1 MQKIKKWKTQTKIYF
16 IIVGIVVLLNVI
28 AWSSEPFCDWY
39 IRYVFPIWVNT
50 YGRLT
55 GLFPF
60 SVGEW
65 LIVAGV
71 FLVIAAVILMIAS
84 AFRWIVRRCRVP
96 HVDKQDECSGA
107 PYVGKQDEYSRAP
120 HVTRPS
126 TTRGRGRFEK
136 LCYGFFA
143 FFTWVLLAVL
153 VLMTLNC
160 TILYHATPFSEK
172 YFAAVKSTDDG
183 NENTDTGNTA
193 EKGTYTLQ
201 DLTALRN
208 MLVEKCNE
216 LSAKMPRT
224 EDGEIIYEGN
234 MRKKAISDMQAL
246 GETYDA
252 LQGFYPMP
260 KPLYFSDFVS
270 QQYMLG
276 YYFPFSME
284 ANYNKVAYVTN
295 LPATMCH
302 ELAHLKGYIQEDEAN
317 FIGFLACVSSDDL
330 LFQYSGYLSVLNY
343 VNNDFYEAI
352 GEDYE
357 RYMAEVRIA
366 PQVYEDA
373 VFVRQEDWDRIEKE
387 ALVDTE
393 VVDAM
398 STGFVETSLKLN
410 GVDDGMVAYSRVV
423 GLLLQWYYQQ

>member
-1 MQKIKKWKTQTKIYF
+1 MQKIKNWKTQTKIYF
-16 IIVGIVVLLNVI
+16 IIVGMVVLLNII
-28 AWSSEPFCDWY
+28 AWSSEAFCDWY
-39 IRYVFPIWVNT
+39 IRYVFPVWVNT

-84 AFRWIVRRCRVP
+84 AFRWIIRRCRAR
-96 HVDKQDECSGA
+96 HVDKQDKS
-107 PYVGKQDEYSRAP
+107 SRAP

-126 TTRGRGRFEK
+126 VTRGRGHFDK
-136 LCYGFFA
+136 LCCGFYTFFA
-143 FFTWVLLAVL
+143 WVLLAVL

-172 YFAAVKSTDDG
+172 YFAMEKATDDV

-193 EKGTYTLQ
+193 ETKKGTYTLQ

-216 LSAKMPRT
+216 LSGQMQRT
-224 EDGEIIYEGN
+224 EEGEIIYEGN
-234 MRKKAISDMQAL
+234 MRKKAILDMQAL

-295 LPATMCH
+295 LPVTMCH

-317 FIGFLACVSSDDL
+317 FIGFLACISSDDL
-330 LFQYSGYLSVLNY
+330 LLQYSGYLSVLNY
-343 VNNDFYEAI
+343 VNNDFYEAV

-357 RYMAEVRIA
+357 RYMAEVQIDR
-366 PQVYEDA
+366 QVYEDA
-373 VFVRQEDWDRIEKE
+373 VFV
-387 ALVDTE
+387 
-393 VVDAM
+393 
-398 STGFVETSLKLN
+398 ETFLKLN
-410 GVDDGMVAYSRVV
+410 GVDDGMVAYCRVV
-423 GLLLQWYYQQ
+423 GLLLQWYCQ

>member
-1 MQKIKKWKTQTKIYF
+1 MQKIRNWKTRTKTYF
-16 IIVGIVVLLNVI
+16 IIAGMVVLLNII
-28 AWSSEPFCDWY
+28 AWSSEAFCDWY
-39 IRYVFPIWVNT
+39 IRYVFPVWVNT

-55 GLFPF
+55 GLFLF

-84 AFRWIVRRCRVP
+84 AFRWIIRRCRAR
-96 HVDKQDECSGA
+96 HVDKQDECSSA
-107 PYVGKQDEYSRAP
+107 S

-126 TTRGRGRFEK
+126 VTRGRGRFDK
-136 LCYGFFA
+136 FCCGFYTFFA
-143 FFTWVLLAVL
+143 WVLLAIL

-172 YFAAVKSTDDG
+172 YFATEKATDDV
-183 NENTDTGNTA
+183 NENTDTGNIA
-193 EKGTYTLQ
+193 ETEKSTYTLR

-216 LSAKMPRT
+216 LSGQMQRT
-224 EDGEIIYEGN
+224 ENGEIIYEGN

-260 KPLYFSDFVS
+260 KPLFFSDFVS

-284 ANYNKVAYVTN
+284 ANYNPVAYVTN
-295 LPATMCH
+295 LPVTMCH

-317 FIGFLACVSSDDL
+317 FIGFLACISSDDL

-343 VNNDFYEAI
+343 VNNDFYEAV

-357 RYMAEVRIA
+357 RYMAEVQIDR
-366 PQVYEDA
+366 QVYEDA
-373 VFVRQEDWDRIEKE
+373 VFVRKEDWDRIEKE
-387 ALVDTE
+387 AVVDTE
-393 VVDAM
+393 VVDAV

-423 GLLLQWYYQQ
+423 GLLLQWYCQ

>member
-1 MQKIKKWKTQTKIYF
+1 MQKIKNWKTQTKIYF
-16 IIVGIVVLLNVI
+16 IIIGIVVLLNVI
-28 AWSSEPFCDWY
+28 AWSSETFCDWY
-39 IRYVFPIWVNT
+39 IHYVFPVWVNT

-84 AFRWIVRRCRVP
+84 ALRWIIRRCRAR
-96 HVDKQDECSGA
+96 HVDKQDKS
-107 PYVGKQDEYSRAP
+107 SRAF
-120 HVTRPS
+120 HVARLS
-126 TTRGRGRFEK
+126 GTRGRGRFDK
-136 LCYGFFA
+136 FCCGFYTFFA
-143 FFTWVLLAVL
+143 WVLLAVL

-172 YFAAVKSTDDG
+172 YFATEKATDDV

-193 EKGTYTLQ
+193 ETEKSTYTLQ

-216 LSAKMPRT
+216 LSGQMQRT
-224 EDGEIIYEGN
+224 EEGEIIYEGN
-234 MRKKAISDMQAL
+234 MRKKAISHMQVL

-295 LPATMCH
+295 LPVTMCH

-317 FIGFLACVSSDDL
+317 FIGFLACISSDDL

-343 VNNDFYEAI
+343 VNNDFYEAV

-357 RYMAEVRIA
+357 RYMAEVQIDR
-366 PQVYEDA
+366 QVYEDA
-373 VFVRQEDWDRIEKE
+373 VFVRKEDWDRIEKE
-387 ALVDTE
+387 AVVDTE
-393 VVDAM
+393 VVDAV

-423 GLLLQWYYQQ
+423 GLLLQWYCQ

>member
-1 MQKIKKWKTQTKIYF
+1 MQKIRNWKTQTKIYF
-16 IIVGIVVLLNVI
+16 IIIGIVVLLNVI
-28 AWSSEPFCDWY
+28 AWSSEAFCDWY
-39 IRYVFPIWVNT
+39 IRYVFPVWVNT

-84 AFRWIVRRCRVP
+84 AFRWIIRRCRAC
-96 HVDKQDECSGA
+96 HVDKQDECSSA
-107 PYVGKQDEYSRAP
+107 S

-126 TTRGRGRFEK
+126 VTRGRGRFDK
-136 LCYGFFA
+136 FCCGFYTFFA
-143 FFTWVLLAVL
+143 WVLLAVF

-172 YFAAVKSTDDG
+172 YFATEKATDDV

-193 EKGTYTLQ
+193 ETEKSTYTLR

-216 LSAKMPRT
+216 LSGQMQRT
-224 EDGEIIYEGN
+224 EEGEIIYEGN
-234 MRKKAISDMQAL
+234 MGKKAISDMQAL
-246 GETYDA
+246 GENYDA

-295 LPATMCH
+295 LPVTMCH

-317 FIGFLACVSSDDL
+317 FIGFLACISSDDL

-343 VNNDFYEAI
+343 VNNDFYEAV

-357 RYMAEVRIA
+357 RYMAEVQIDR
-366 PQVYEDA
+366 QVYEDA
-373 VFVRQEDWDRIEKE
+373 VFVRKEDWDRIEKE
-387 ALVDTE
+387 AVVDTE
-393 VVDAM
+393 VVDAV

-423 GLLLQWYYQQ
+423 GLLLQWYCQ

>member
-1 MQKIKKWKTQTKIYF
+1 MQKIKNWKTQTKIYF
-16 IIVGIVVLLNVI
+16 IIVGMVVLLNII
-28 AWSSEPFCDWY
+28 AWSSEAFCDWY
-39 IRYVFPIWVNT
+39 IRYVFPVWVNT

-84 AFRWIVRRCRVP
+84 AFRWIIRRCRAR
-96 HVDKQDECSGA
+96 HVDKQDKS
-107 PYVGKQDEYSRAP
+107 SRAP

-126 TTRGRGRFEK
+126 VTRGRGRFDK
-136 LCYGFFA
+136 LCCGFYTFFA
-143 FFTWVLLAVL
+143 WVLLAVL

-172 YFAAVKSTDDG
+172 YFAIEKATDDV

-193 EKGTYTLQ
+193 ETKKGTYTLQ

-216 LSAKMPRT
+216 LSGQMQRT
-224 EDGEIIYEGN
+224 EEGEIIYEGN

-295 LPATMCH
+295 LPVTMCH
-302 ELAHLKGYIQEDEAN
+302 ELVHLKGYIQEDEAN
-317 FIGFLACVSSDDL
+317 FIGFLACISSDDL

-343 VNNDFYEAI
+343 VNNDFYEAV

-357 RYMAEVRIA
+357 RYMAEVQIDR
-366 PQVYEDA
+366 QVYEDA
-373 VFVRQEDWDRIEKE
+373 V
-387 ALVDTE
+387 
-393 VVDAM
+393 
-398 STGFVETSLKLN
+398 FVETSLKLN

-423 GLLLQWYYQQ
+423 DLLLQWYCQ

>member
-1 MQKIKKWKTQTKIYF
+1 MQKIKNWKTQTKIYF
-16 IIVGIVVLLNVI
+16 IIIGIVVLLNII
-28 AWSSEPFCDWY
+28 AWSSEAFCDWY
-39 IRYVFPIWVNT
+39 IRYVFPVWVNT

-55 GLFPF
+55 GLFLF

-84 AFRWIVRRCRVP
+84 AFRWIIRRCRAR
-96 HVDKQDECSGA
+96 HVDKQDECSSA
-107 PYVGKQDEYSRAP
+107 S

-126 TTRGRGRFEK
+126 VTRGRGRFDK
-136 LCYGFFA
+136 FCCGFYTFFA
-143 FFTWVLLAVL
+143 WVLLAVF

-172 YFAAVKSTDDG
+172 YFATEKATDDV
-183 NENTDTGNTA
+183 NENTDTGNIA
-193 EKGTYTLQ
+193 ETKKSTYTLQ

-216 LSAKMPRT
+216 LSGQMQRT
-224 EDGEIIYEGN
+224 EEGEIIYEGN

-295 LPATMCH
+295 LPVTMCH

-317 FIGFLACVSSDDL
+317 FIGFLACISSDDL

-343 VNNDFYEAI
+343 VNNDFYEAV

-357 RYMAEVRIA
+357 RYMAEVQIER
-366 PQVYEDA
+366 QVYEDA
-373 VFVRQEDWDRIEKE
+373 VFVCQEDWDRIEKE
-387 ALVDTE
+387 AVVDTE
-393 VVDAM
+393 VVDAV

-423 GLLLQWYYQQ
+423 GLLLQWYCQ

>member
-1 MQKIKKWKTQTKIYF
+1 MQKIRNWKTRTKTYF
-16 IIVGIVVLLNVI
+16 IIAGMVVLLNII
-28 AWSSEPFCDWY
+28 AWSSEAFCDWY
-39 IRYVFPIWVNT
+39 IRYVFPVWVNT

-84 AFRWIVRRCRVP
+84 VFRWIIRQCRVH
-96 HVDKQDECSGA
+96 HVDKQDECSSA
-107 PYVGKQDEYSRAP
+107 S

-126 TTRGRGRFEK
+126 GTRGRGHFEK
-136 LCYGFFA
+136 LCCGFYTFFA
-143 FFTWVLLAVL
+143 WVLLAVF

-172 YFAAVKSTDDG
+172 YFAT
-183 NENTDTGNTA
+183 

-216 LSAKMPRT
+216 LSGQMQRT
-224 EDGEIIYEGN
+224 EEGEIIYEGN

-252 LQGFYPMP
+252 LQGLYPMP

-295 LPATMCH
+295 LPVTMCH

-317 FIGFLACVSSDDL
+317 FIGFLACISSDDL

-343 VNNDFYEAI
+343 VNNDFYEAV

-357 RYMAEVRIA
+357 RYMAEVQIDR
-366 PQVYEDA
+366 QVYEDA
-373 VFVRQEDWDRIEKE
+373 V
-387 ALVDTE
+387 
-393 VVDAM
+393 
-398 STGFVETSLKLN
+398 FVETSLKLN

-423 GLLLQWYYQQ
+423 GLLLQWYCQ

>member
-1 MQKIKKWKTQTKIYF
+1 MQKIKNWKTQTKIYF
-16 IIVGIVVLLNVI
+16 IIVGMVVLLNII
-28 AWSSEPFCDWY
+28 AWSSEAFCDWY
-39 IRYVFPIWVNT
+39 IRYVFPVWVNT

-84 AFRWIVRRCRVP
+84 AFRWIIRRCRAR
-96 HVDKQDECSGA
+96 HVDKQDKS
-107 PYVGKQDEYSRAP
+107 SRAP

-126 TTRGRGRFEK
+126 VTRGRGRFDK
-136 LCYGFFA
+136 LCCGFYTFFA
-143 FFTWVLLAVL
+143 WVLLAVL
-153 VLMTLNC
+153 VLMILNC

-172 YFAAVKSTDDG
+172 YFAIEKATDDV

-193 EKGTYTLQ
+193 ETKKGTYTLQ

-216 LSAKMPRT
+216 LSGQMQRT
-224 EDGEIIYEGN
+224 EEGEIIYEGN

-295 LPATMCH
+295 LPVTMCH

-317 FIGFLACVSSDDL
+317 FIGFLACISSDDL

-343 VNNDFYEAI
+343 VNNDFYEAV

-357 RYMAEVRIA
+357 RYMAEVQIDR
-366 PQVYEDA
+366 QVYEDA
-373 VFVRQEDWDRIEKE
+373 V
-387 ALVDTE
+387 
-393 VVDAM
+393 
-398 STGFVETSLKLN
+398 FVETSLKLN

-423 GLLLQWYYQQ
+423 GLLLQWYCQ

>member
-1 MQKIKKWKTQTKIYF
+1 MQKIKNWKTQTKIYF
-16 IIVGIVVLLNVI
+16 IIVGIVVLLNII
-28 AWSSEPFCDWY
+28 AWSSETFCDWY
-39 IRYVFPIWVNT
+39 IRYVFPVWVNT

-71 FLVIAAVILMIAS
+71 LLVIAAVILMIAS
-84 AFRWIVRRCRVP
+84 AFRWIIRRCRAR
-96 HVDKQDECSGA
+96 HVDKQDECSRA
-107 PYVGKQDEYSRAP
+107 LYVDKQDEYSRVP

-126 TTRGRGRFEK
+126 VTRGRGRFDK
-136 LCYGFFA
+136 FCCGFYTFFA
-143 FFTWVLLAVL
+143 WVLLAVL

-172 YFAAVKSTDDG
+172 YFAA
-183 NENTDTGNTA
+183 

-216 LSAKMPRT
+216 LSGQMQRT
-224 EDGEIIYEGN
+224 DDGEIIYEGN
-234 MRKKAISDMQAL
+234 MGKKAISDMQAL
-246 GETYDA
+246 GETYDV

-284 ANYNKVAYVTN
+284 ANYNNVAYVTN

-317 FIGFLACVSSDDL
+317 FIGFLACISSDDL

-357 RYMAEVRIA
+357 RYMAEVQINR
-366 PQVYEDA
+366 QVYEDA
-373 VFVRQEDWDRIEKE
+373 VFVRKEDWDRIEKE
-387 ALVDTE
+387 AVVDTE
-393 VVDAM
+393 VVDAV

-423 GLLLQWYYQQ
+423 GLLLQWYCQ

>member
-1 MQKIKKWKTQTKIYF
+1 MQKIKNWKTRTKTYF
-16 IIVGIVVLLNVI
+16 IIAGMVVLLNII
-28 AWSSEPFCDWY
+28 AWSSEAFCDWY
-39 IRYVFPIWVNT
+39 IRYVFPVWVNT

-84 AFRWIVRRCRVP
+84 ALRWIIRQCRVH
-96 HVDKQDECSGA
+96 HVDKQDECSSA
-107 PYVGKQDEYSRAP
+107 S

-126 TTRGRGRFEK
+126 VTRGRGHFEK
-136 LCYGFFA
+136 LCYGFFT
-143 FFTWVLLAVL
+143 FFAWVLLAVF

-172 YFAAVKSTDDG
+172 YFAT
-183 NENTDTGNTA
+183 

-216 LSAKMPRT
+216 LSGQMQRT
-224 EDGEIIYEGN
+224 EEGEIIYEGN

-295 LPATMCH
+295 LPVTMCH

-317 FIGFLACVSSDDL
+317 FIGFLACISSDDL

-343 VNNDFYEAI
+343 VNNDFYEAV

-357 RYMAEVRIA
+357 RYMAEVQIDR
-366 PQVYEDA
+366 QVYEDA
-373 VFVRQEDWDRIEKE
+373 VFVRKEDWDRIEKE
-387 ALVDTE
+387 AVVDTE
-393 VVDAM
+393 VVDAV

-423 GLLLQWYYQQ
+423 GLLLQWYCQ

>member
-1 MQKIKKWKTQTKIYF
+1 MQKIRNWKTQTKIYF
-16 IIVGIVVLLNVI
+16 IIIGIVVLLNVI
-28 AWSSEPFCDWY
+28 AWSSETFCDWY
-39 IRYVFPIWVNT
+39 IHYVFPVWVNT

-84 AFRWIVRRCRVP
+84 AFRWIIRRCRAR
-96 HVDKQDECSGA
+96 HVDKLCSGF
-107 PYVGKQDEYSRAP
+107 Y
-120 HVTRPS
+120 T
-126 TTRGRGRFEK
+126 
-136 LCYGFFA
+136 FFA
-143 FFTWVLLAVL
+143 WMLLAVL

-172 YFAAVKSTDDG
+172 YFAMEKATDDG
-183 NENTDTGNTA
+183 NENTDTGNIA
-193 EKGTYTLQ
+193 ETKKSTYTLQ

-216 LSAKMPRT
+216 LSGQMQRT
-224 EDGEIIYEGN
+224 EEGEIIYEGN
-234 MRKKAISDMQAL
+234 MGKKAISDMQAL

-295 LPATMCH
+295 LPVTMCH

-317 FIGFLACVSSDDL
+317 FIGFLACISSDDL

-357 RYMAEVRIA
+357 RYMAEVQIDR
-366 PQVYEDA
+366 QVYEDV

-387 ALVDTE
+387 AVVDTE
-393 VVDAM
+393 VVDAV

-423 GLLLQWYYQQ
+423 GLLLQWYCQ

>member
-1 MQKIKKWKTQTKIYF
+1 MQKIKNWKTQTKIYF
-16 IIVGIVVLLNVI
+16 IIVGIVVLLNII
-28 AWSSEPFCDWY
+28 AWSSETFCDWY
-39 IRYVFPIWVNT
+39 IRYVFPVWVNT

-84 AFRWIVRRCRVP
+84 AFRWIIRRCRAC
-96 HVDKQDECSGA
+96 HVDKQDKS
-107 PYVGKQDEYSRAP
+107 SRAP
-120 HVTRPS
+120 HVTRS
-126 TTRGRGRFEK
+126 SVTRGRGRFDK
-136 LCYGFFA
+136 FCCGFYTFFA
-143 FFTWVLLAVL
+143 WVLLAVF

-172 YFAAVKSTDDG
+172 YFATEKATDDV

-193 EKGTYTLQ
+193 ETEKSTYTLQ

-216 LSAKMPRT
+216 LSGQMQRT
-224 EDGEIIYEGN
+224 EEGEIIYEGN
-234 MRKKAISDMQAL
+234 MRKNAISDMQAL

-295 LPATMCH
+295 LPVTMCH

-317 FIGFLACVSSDDL
+317 FIGFLACISSDDL

-357 RYMAEVRIA
+357 RYMAEVQIDR
-366 PQVYEDA
+366 QVYEDA
-373 VFVRQEDWDRIEKE
+373 VFVRKEDWDRIEKE
-387 ALVDTE
+387 AVVDTE
-393 VVDAM
+393 VVDAV

-423 GLLLQWYYQQ
+423 GLLLQWYCQ

>member
-1 MQKIKKWKTQTKIYF
+1 MQKIKNWKTQTKIYF
-16 IIVGIVVLLNVI
+16 IIIGIVVLLNII
-28 AWSSEPFCDWY
+28 AWSSEAFCDWY
-39 IRYVFPIWVNT
+39 IRYVFPVWVNT

-55 GLFPF
+55 GLFLF

-84 AFRWIVRRCRVP
+84 AFRWIIRRCRAR
-96 HVDKQDECSGA
+96 HVDKQDECSSA
-107 PYVGKQDEYSRAP
+107 S

-126 TTRGRGRFEK
+126 VTRGRGRFDK
-136 LCYGFFA
+136 FCCGFYTFFA
-143 FFTWVLLAVL
+143 WVLLAVF

-172 YFAAVKSTDDG
+172 YFATEKATDDV
-183 NENTDTGNTA
+183 NENTDTGNIA
-193 EKGTYTLQ
+193 ETKKSTYTLQ

-216 LSAKMPRT
+216 LSGQMQRT
-224 EDGEIIYEGN
+224 EEGEIIYEGN

-295 LPATMCH
+295 LPVTMCH

-317 FIGFLACVSSDDL
+317 FIGFLACISSDDL

-343 VNNDFYEAI
+343 VNNDFYEAVE
-352 GEDYE
+352 EDYE
-357 RYMAEVRIA
+357 RYMAEVQIDR
-366 PQVYEDA
+366 QVYEDA
-373 VFVRQEDWDRIEKE
+373 VFVRKEDWDRIEKE
-387 ALVDTE
+387 AVVDTE
-393 VVDAM
+393 VVDAV

-423 GLLLQWYYQQ
+423 GLLLQWYCQ

>member
-1 MQKIKKWKTQTKIYF
+1 MQKIKNWKTQTKIYF
-16 IIVGIVVLLNVI
+16 IIVGMVVLLNII
-28 AWSSEPFCDWY
+28 AWSSEAFCDWY
-39 IRYVFPIWVNT
+39 IRYVFPVWVNT

-84 AFRWIVRRCRVP
+84 AFRWIIRRCRAR
-96 HVDKQDECSGA
+96 HVDKQDKS
-107 PYVGKQDEYSRAP
+107 SRAP

-126 TTRGRGRFEK
+126 VTRGRGRFDK
-136 LCYGFFA
+136 LCCGFYTFFA
-143 FFTWVLLAVL
+143 WVLLAVL

-172 YFAAVKSTDDG
+172 YFAIEKATDDV

-193 EKGTYTLQ
+193 ETKKGTYTLQ

-216 LSAKMPRT
+216 LSGQMQRT
-224 EDGEIIYEGN
+224 EEGEIIYEGN

-295 LPATMCH
+295 LPVTMCH

-317 FIGFLACVSSDDL
+317 FIGFLACISSDDL

-343 VNNDFYEAI
+343 LNNDFYEAV

-357 RYMAEVRIA
+357 RYMAEVQIDR
-366 PQVYEDA
+366 QVYEDA
-373 VFVRQEDWDRIEKE
+373 V
-387 ALVDTE
+387 
-393 VVDAM
+393 
-398 STGFVETSLKLN
+398 FVETSLKLN

-423 GLLLQWYYQQ
+423 DLLLQWYCQ

>member
-1 MQKIKKWKTQTKIYF
+1 MQKIKNWKTQTKIYF
-16 IIVGIVVLLNVI
+16 IIVGMVVLLNII
-28 AWSSEPFCDWY
+28 AWSSEAFCDWY
-39 IRYVFPIWVNT
+39 IRYVFPVWVNT

-84 AFRWIVRRCRVP
+84 AFRWIIRRCRAR
-96 HVDKQDECSGA
+96 HVDKQDKS
-107 PYVGKQDEYSRAP
+107 SRAP

-126 TTRGRGRFEK
+126 VTRGRGRFDK
-136 LCYGFFA
+136 LCCGFYTFFA
-143 FFTWVLLAVL
+143 WVLLAVL

-172 YFAAVKSTDDG
+172 YFAIEKATDDV

-193 EKGTYTLQ
+193 ETKKGTYTLQ

-216 LSAKMPRT
+216 LSGQMQRT
-224 EDGEIIYEGN
+224 EEGEIIYEGN

-295 LPATMCH
+295 LPVTMCH

-317 FIGFLACVSSDDL
+317 FIGFLACISSDNL

-343 VNNDFYEAI
+343 VNNDFYEAV

-357 RYMAEVRIA
+357 RYMAEVQIDR
-366 PQVYEDA
+366 QVYEDA
-373 VFVRQEDWDRIEKE
+373 V
-387 ALVDTE
+387 
-393 VVDAM
+393 
-398 STGFVETSLKLN
+398 FVETSLKLN

-423 GLLLQWYYQQ
+423 DILLQWYCQ

>member
-1 MQKIKKWKTQTKIYF
+1 MQKIKNWKTRTKIYF
-16 IIVGIVVLLNVI
+16 IIAGMVVLLNII
-28 AWSSEPFCDWY
+28 AWSSKAFCDWY
-39 IRYVFPIWVNT
+39 IRFVFPVWVNT

-84 AFRWIVRRCRVP
+84 AFRWIIRRCRAR
-96 HVDKQDECSGA
+96 HVDKQDECSSA
-107 PYVGKQDEYSRAP
+107 S
-120 HVTRPS
+120 HVTRS
-126 TTRGRGRFEK
+126 SVTRGRGRFDK
-136 LCYGFFA
+136 FCCGFYTFFA
-143 FFTWVLLAVL
+143 WVLLAVF

-172 YFAAVKSTDDG
+172 YFATEKS
-183 NENTDTGNTA
+183 
-193 EKGTYTLQ
+193 TYTLQ

-216 LSAKMPRT
+216 LSGQMQRT
-224 EDGEIIYEGN
+224 EEGEIIYEGN
-234 MRKKAISDMQAL
+234 MGKKAISDMQAL

-295 LPATMCH
+295 LPVTMCH

-317 FIGFLACVSSDDL
+317 FIGFLACISSDDL

-343 VNNDFYEAI
+343 VNNDFYEAV

-357 RYMAEVRIA
+357 RYMAEVQIER
-366 PQVYEDA
+366 QVYEDA

-387 ALVDTE
+387 AVVDTE
-393 VVDAM
+393 VVDAV

-423 GLLLQWYYQQ
+423 GLLLQWYCQ

>member
-1 MQKIKKWKTQTKIYF
+1 MQKIKNWKTQTKIYF
-16 IIVGIVVLLNVI
+16 IIIGIVVLLNII
-28 AWSSEPFCDWY
+28 AWSSEAFCDWY
-39 IRYVFPIWVNT
+39 IRYVFPVWVNT

-55 GLFPF
+55 GLFLF

-84 AFRWIVRRCRVP
+84 AFRWIIRRCRAR
-96 HVDKQDECSGA
+96 HVDKQDECSSA
-107 PYVGKQDEYSRAP
+107 S

-126 TTRGRGRFEK
+126 VTRGRGRFDK
-136 LCYGFFA
+136 FCCGFYTFFA
-143 FFTWVLLAVL
+143 WVLLAVF

-172 YFAAVKSTDDG
+172 YFATEKATDDV
-183 NENTDTGNTA
+183 NENTDTGNIA
-193 EKGTYTLQ
+193 ETEKSTYTLR

-216 LSAKMPRT
+216 LSGQMQRT
-224 EDGEIIYEGN
+224 EEGEIIYEGN
-234 MRKKAISDMQAL
+234 MGKKAISDMQAL

-295 LPATMCH
+295 LPVTMCH

-317 FIGFLACVSSDDL
+317 FIGFLACISSDDL

-343 VNNDFYEAI
+343 VNNDFYEAV

-357 RYMAEVRIA
+357 RYMAEVQIDR
-366 PQVYEDA
+366 QVYEDA
-373 VFVRQEDWDRIEKE
+373 VFVRKEDWDRIEKE
-387 ALVDTE
+387 AVVDTE
-393 VVDAM
+393 VVDAV

-423 GLLLQWYYQQ
+423 GLLLQWYCQ

>member
-1 MQKIKKWKTQTKIYF
+1 MQKIKNWKTQTKIYF
-16 IIVGIVVLLNVI
+16 IIVGMVVLLNVI
-28 AWSSEPFCDWY
+28 AWSSEAFCDWY

-71 FLVIAAVILMIAS
+71 LLVIAAVILMIAS
-84 AFRWIVRRCRVP
+84 AFRWIIRRCKAH
-96 HVDKQDECSGA
+96 HVDKQDECSSA
-107 PYVGKQDEYSRAP
+107 S

-126 TTRGRGRFEK
+126 VTRGRGRFDK
-136 LCYGFFA
+136 FCCGFYTFFA
-143 FFTWVLLAVL
+143 WVLLAVL

-172 YFAAVKSTDDG
+172 YFAMEKATDDG
-183 NENTDTGNTA
+183 NENTDTGNSA
-193 EKGTYTLQ
+193 EKDTYTLQ

-216 LSAKMPRT
+216 LSGKMLRT

-234 MRKKAISDMQAL
+234 MGKKVISDMQAL

-295 LPATMCH
+295 LPVTMCH

-317 FIGFLACVSSDDL
+317 FIGFLACISSDDL

-357 RYMAEVRIA
+357 RYMAEVQIDR
-366 PQVYEDA
+366 QVYEDA
-373 VFVRQEDWDRIEKE
+373 VFVRKEDWDRIEKE
-387 ALVDTE
+387 AVVDTE
-393 VVDAM
+393 VVDAV

-423 GLLLQWYYQQ
+423 GLLLQWYCQ

>member
-1 MQKIKKWKTQTKIYF
+1 MQKIRNWKTQTKIYF
-16 IIVGIVVLLNVI
+16 IIIGIVVLLNVI
-28 AWSSEPFCDWY
+28 AWSSEAFCDWY
-39 IRYVFPIWVNT
+39 IRYVFPVWVNT

-84 AFRWIVRRCRVP
+84 AFRWIIRRCKAH
-96 HVDKQDECSGA
+96 HVDKQDECSSA
-107 PYVGKQDEYSRAP
+107 S

-126 TTRGRGRFEK
+126 VTRGRGRFDK
-136 LCYGFFA
+136 FCCGFYTFFA
-143 FFTWVLLAVL
+143 WVLLAVL

-172 YFAAVKSTDDG
+172 YFATEKATDDV

-193 EKGTYTLQ
+193 ETEKSTYTLQ

-216 LSAKMPRT
+216 LSGQMQRT
-224 EDGEIIYEGN
+224 EEGEIIYEGN
-234 MRKKAISDMQAL
+234 MGKKAISDMQAL
-246 GETYDA
+246 GETYDV

-295 LPATMCH
+295 LPVTMCH

-317 FIGFLACVSSDDL
+317 FIGFLACISSDDL

-343 VNNDFYEAI
+343 VNNDFYEAV

-357 RYMAEVRIA
+357 RYMAEVQIDR
-366 PQVYEDA
+366 QVYEDA
-373 VFVRQEDWDRIEKE
+373 VFVRKEDWDRIEKE
-387 ALVDTE
+387 AVVDTE
-393 VVDAM
+393 VVDAV

-423 GLLLQWYYQQ
+423 GLLLQWYCQ

>member
-1 MQKIKKWKTQTKIYF
+1 MQKIKNWKTQTKIYF
-16 IIVGIVVLLNVI
+16 IIVGMVVLLNII
-28 AWSSEPFCDWY
+28 AWSSEAFCDWY
-39 IRYVFPIWVNT
+39 IRYVFPVWVNT

-84 AFRWIVRRCRVP
+84 AFRWIIRRCRAR
-96 HVDKQDECSGA
+96 HVDKQDKS
-107 PYVGKQDEYSRAP
+107 SRAP

-126 TTRGRGRFEK
+126 VTRGRGRFDK
-136 LCYGFFA
+136 LCCGFYTFFA
-143 FFTWVLLAVL
+143 WVLLAVL

-172 YFAAVKSTDDG
+172 YFAIEKATDDV

-193 EKGTYTLQ
+193 ETKKGTYTLQ

-208 MLVEKCNE
+208 ILVEKCNE
-216 LSAKMPRT
+216 LSGQMQRT
-224 EDGEIIYEGN
+224 EEGEIIYEGN

-295 LPATMCH
+295 LPVTMCH

-317 FIGFLACVSSDDL
+317 FIGFLACISSDDL

-343 VNNDFYEAI
+343 VNNDFYEAV

-357 RYMAEVRIA
+357 RYMAEVQIDR
-366 PQVYEDA
+366 QVYEDA
-373 VFVRQEDWDRIEKE
+373 VFV
-387 ALVDTE
+387 
-393 VVDAM
+393 
-398 STGFVETSLKLN
+398 ETFLKLN

-423 GLLLQWYYQQ
+423 DLLLQWYCQ

>member
-1 MQKIKKWKTQTKIYF
+1 MQKKKKWKTRTKTYF
-16 IIVGIVVLLNVI
+16 IIAGMAVLLNVI
-28 AWSSEPFCDWY
+28 VWSSETFCDWY
-39 IRYVFPIWVNT
+39 IRYVFPVWVNT

-84 AFRWIVRRCRVP
+84 ALRWIIRRCRAR
-96 HVDKQDECSGA
+96 HVDKQDKS
-107 PYVGKQDEYSRAP
+107 SRAP
-120 HVTRPS
+120 HVACPS
-126 TTRGRGRFEK
+126 GIQGRGRFDK
-136 LCYGFFA
+136 FCCVFYTFFA
-143 FFTWVLLAVL
+143 WVLLAVF

-172 YFAAVKSTDDG
+172 YFATEKATDDV

-193 EKGTYTLQ
+193 ETEKSTYTLQ

-216 LSAKMPRT
+216 LSRQMQRT
-224 EDGEIIYEGN
+224 EEGEIIYEGN
-234 MRKKAISDMQAL
+234 MGKKAISDMQAL

-295 LPATMCH
+295 LPVTMCH

-317 FIGFLACVSSDDL
+317 FIGFLACISSDDL

-343 VNNDFYEAI
+343 VNNDFYEAV

-357 RYMAEVRIA
+357 RYMAEVQIER
-366 PQVYEDA
+366 QVYEDA
-373 VFVRQEDWDRIEKE
+373 VFVRKEDWDRIEKE
-387 ALVDTE
+387 AVVDTE
-393 VVDAM
+393 VVDAV

-423 GLLLQWYYQQ
+423 GLLLQWYCQ

>member
-1 MQKIKKWKTQTKIYF
+1 MQKIKNWKTQTKIYF
-16 IIVGIVVLLNVI
+16 IIVGMVVLLNII
-28 AWSSEPFCDWY
+28 AWSSEAFCDWY
-39 IRYVFPIWVNT
+39 IRYVFPVWVNT

-84 AFRWIVRRCRVP
+84 AFRWIIRRCRAR
-96 HVDKQDECSGA
+96 HVDKQDKS
-107 PYVGKQDEYSRAP
+107 SRAP

-126 TTRGRGRFEK
+126 VTRGRGRFDK
-136 LCYGFFA
+136 LCCGFYTFFA
-143 FFTWVLLAVL
+143 WVLLAVL

-172 YFAAVKSTDDG
+172 YFAIEKATDDV

-193 EKGTYTLQ
+193 ETKKGTYTLQ

-208 MLVEKCNE
+208 ILVEKCNE
-216 LSAKMPRT
+216 LSGQMQRT
-224 EDGEIIYEGN
+224 EEGEIIYEGN

-295 LPATMCH
+295 LPVTMCH

-317 FIGFLACVSSDDL
+317 FIGFLACISSDDL

-343 VNNDFYEAI
+343 VNNDFYEAV

-357 RYMAEVRIA
+357 KYMAEVQIDR
-366 PQVYEDA
+366 QVYEDA
-373 VFVRQEDWDRIEKE
+373 V
-387 ALVDTE
+387 
-393 VVDAM
+393 
-398 STGFVETSLKLN
+398 FVETSLKLN

-423 GLLLQWYYQQ
+423 DLLLQWYCQ

>member
-1 MQKIKKWKTQTKIYF
+1 MQKIKNWKTQTKIYF
-16 IIVGIVVLLNVI
+16 IIIGIVVLLNII
-28 AWSSEPFCDWY
+28 AWSSEAFCDWY
-39 IRYVFPIWVNT
+39 IRYVFPVWVNT

-71 FLVIAAVILMIAS
+71 LLVIAAVILMIAS
-84 AFRWIVRRCRVP
+84 AFRWIIRRCKAH
-96 HVDKQDECSGA
+96 HVDKQDECSSA
-107 PYVGKQDEYSRAP
+107 S

-126 TTRGRGRFEK
+126 VTRGRGRFDK
-136 LCYGFFA
+136 FCCGFYTFFA
-143 FFTWVLLAVL
+143 WVLLAVL

-172 YFAAVKSTDDG
+172 YFAMEKATDDG
-183 NENTDTGNTA
+183 NENTDTGNSA
-193 EKGTYTLQ
+193 EKDTYTLQ

-216 LSAKMPRT
+216 LSGKMLRT

-234 MRKKAISDMQAL
+234 MGKKVISDMQAL

-295 LPATMCH
+295 LPVTMCH

-317 FIGFLACVSSDDL
+317 FIGFLTCISSDDL

-343 VNNDFYEAI
+343 VNNDFYEAV

-357 RYMAEVRIA
+357 RYMAEVQIDR
-366 PQVYEDA
+366 QVYEDA
-373 VFVRQEDWDRIEKE
+373 VFVRKEDWDRIEKE
-387 ALVDTE
+387 AVVDTE
-393 VVDAM
+393 VVDAV

-423 GLLLQWYYQQ
+423 GLLLQWYCQ

>member
-1 MQKIKKWKTQTKIYF
+1 MQKIKNWKTQTKIYF
-16 IIVGIVVLLNVI
+16 IIVGMVVLLNII
-28 AWSSEPFCDWY
+28 AWSSEAFCDWY
-39 IRYVFPIWVNT
+39 IRYVFPVWVNT

-84 AFRWIVRRCRVP
+84 AFRWIIRRCRAR
-96 HVDKQDECSGA
+96 HVDKQDKS
-107 PYVGKQDEYSRAP
+107 SRAP

-126 TTRGRGRFEK
+126 VTRGRGRFDK
-136 LCYGFFA
+136 LCCGFYTFFA
-143 FFTWVLLAVL
+143 WVLLAVF

-172 YFAAVKSTDDG
+172 YFAIEKATDDV

-193 EKGTYTLQ
+193 ETKKGTYTLQ

-216 LSAKMPRT
+216 LSGQMQRT
-224 EDGEIIYEGN
+224 EEGEIIYEGN

-295 LPATMCH
+295 LPVTMCH

-317 FIGFLACVSSDDL
+317 FIGFLACISSDDL

-343 VNNDFYEAI
+343 VNNDFYEAV

-357 RYMAEVRIA
+357 RYMAEVQIDR
-366 PQVYEDA
+366 QVYEDA
-373 VFVRQEDWDRIEKE
+373 VFVRKEDWDRIEKE
-387 ALVDTE
+387 AVVDTE
-393 VVDAM
+393 VVDAV

-423 GLLLQWYYQQ
+423 DLLLQWYCQ

>member
-1 MQKIKKWKTQTKIYF
+1 MQKIKNWKTRTKIYF
-16 IIVGIVVLLNVI
+16 IIAGMAVLLNVI
-28 AWSSEPFCDWY
+28 AWISEAFCDWY
-39 IRYVFPIWVNT
+39 IRYVFPVWVNT

-84 AFRWIVRRCRVP
+84 AFRWIIRRCRAR
-96 HVDKQDECSGA
+96 HVDKQDECSSA
-107 PYVGKQDEYSRAP
+107 S

-126 TTRGRGRFEK
+126 VTRGRGRFDK
-136 LCYGFFA
+136 FCCGFYTFFA
-143 FFTWVLLAVL
+143 WVLLEVL

-172 YFAAVKSTDDG
+172 YFAMEKATDDG
-183 NENTDTGNTA
+183 NENTDTGNIA
-193 EKGTYTLQ
+193 ETEKSTYTLR

-216 LSAKMPRT
+216 LSGKMLRT

-234 MRKKAISDMQAL
+234 MGKKAISDMQAL

-295 LPATMCH
+295 LPVTMCH

-317 FIGFLACVSSDDL
+317 FIGFLACISSDDL

-357 RYMAEVRIA
+357 RYMAEVQIDR
-366 PQVYEDA
+366 QVYEDA
-373 VFVRQEDWDRIEKE
+373 VFVRKEDWDRIEKE
-387 ALVDTE
+387 AVVDTE
-393 VVDAM
+393 VVDAV

-423 GLLLQWYYQQ
+423 DLLLQWYCQ

>member
-1 MQKIKKWKTQTKIYF
+1 MQKIRNWKTRTKTYF
-16 IIVGIVVLLNVI
+16 IIAGMVVLLNII
-28 AWSSEPFCDWY
+28 AWSSEAFCDWY
-39 IRYVFPIWVNT
+39 IRYVFPVWVNT

-55 GLFPF
+55 GLFLF

-84 AFRWIVRRCRVP
+84 AFRWIIRRCRAR
-96 HVDKQDECSGA
+96 HVDKQDECSSA
-107 PYVGKQDEYSRAP
+107 S

-126 TTRGRGRFEK
+126 VTRGRGRFDK
-136 LCYGFFA
+136 FCCGFYTFFA
-143 FFTWVLLAVL
+143 WVLLAIL

-172 YFAAVKSTDDG
+172 YFATEKATDDV
-183 NENTDTGNTA
+183 NENTDTGNIA
-193 EKGTYTLQ
+193 ETEKSTYTLR

-216 LSAKMPRT
+216 LSGQMQRT
-224 EDGEIIYEGN
+224 ENGEIIYEGN

-295 LPATMCH
+295 LPVTMCH

-317 FIGFLACVSSDDL
+317 FIGFLACISSDDL

-357 RYMAEVRIA
+357 RYMAEVQIDR
-366 PQVYEDA
+366 QVYEDA
-373 VFVRQEDWDRIEKE
+373 VFVRKEDWDRIEKE
-387 ALVDTE
+387 AVVDTE
-393 VVDAM
+393 VVDAV

-423 GLLLQWYYQQ
+423 GLLLQWYCQ

>member
-1 MQKIKKWKTQTKIYF
+1 M
-16 IIVGIVVLLNVI
+16 LLNII
-28 AWSSEPFCDWY
+28 AWSSEAFCDWY
-39 IRYVFPIWVNT
+39 IRYVFPVWVNT

-55 GLFPF
+55 GLFTF

-84 AFRWIVRRCRVP
+84 AFRWIIRRCRAR
-96 HVDKQDECSGA
+96 HVDKQDECSSA
-107 PYVGKQDEYSRAP
+107 S

-126 TTRGRGRFEK
+126 VTCGRGRFDK
-136 LCYGFFA
+136 LCCGFYTFFA
-143 FFTWVLLAVL
+143 WVLLAVL

-172 YFAAVKSTDDG
+172 YFATEKATDDV

-193 EKGTYTLQ
+193 ETEKSTYTLQ

-216 LSAKMPRT
+216 LSGQMQRT
-224 EDGEIIYEGN
+224 EEGEIIYEGN
-234 MRKKAISDMQAL
+234 MGKKAISDMQAL

-295 LPATMCH
+295 LPVTMCH

-317 FIGFLACVSSDDL
+317 FIGFLACISSDDL

-357 RYMAEVRIA
+357 RYMAEVQIDR
-366 PQVYEDA
+366 QVYEDA
-373 VFVRQEDWDRIEKE
+373 VFVRKEDWDRIEKE
-387 ALVDTE
+387 AVVDTE
-393 VVDAM
+393 VVDAV

-423 GLLLQWYYQQ
+423 GLLLQWYCQ

>member
-1 MQKIKKWKTQTKIYF
+1 MQKIRNWKTRTKIYF
-16 IIVGIVVLLNVI
+16 IIAGMVVLLNII
-28 AWSSEPFCDWY
+28 AWSSETFCDWY
-39 IRYVFPIWVNT
+39 IRYVFPVWVNT

-71 FLVIAAVILMIAS
+71 LLVIAAVILMIAS
-84 AFRWIVRRCRVP
+84 AFRWIIRRCRA
-96 HVDKQDECSGA
+96 HHADKLCSGF
-107 PYVGKQDEYSRAP
+107 Y
-120 HVTRPS
+120 T
-126 TTRGRGRFEK
+126 
-136 LCYGFFA
+136 FFA
-143 FFTWVLLAVL
+143 WVLLAVF

-172 YFAAVKSTDDG
+172 YFATEKATDDV

-193 EKGTYTLQ
+193 ETEKSTYTLQ

-216 LSAKMPRT
+216 LSGQMQRT
-224 EDGEIIYEGN
+224 EEGEIIYEGN
-234 MRKKAISDMQAL
+234 MGKKAISDMQAL

-295 LPATMCH
+295 LPVTMCH
-302 ELAHLKGYIQEDEAN
+302 ELVHLKGYIQEDEAN
-317 FIGFLACVSSDDL
+317 FIGFLACISSDDL

-343 VNNDFYEAI
+343 VNNDFYEAV

-357 RYMAEVRIA
+357 RYMAEVQIDR
-366 PQVYEDA
+366 QVYEDA
-373 VFVRQEDWDRIEKE
+373 VFVRKEDWDRIEKE
-387 ALVDTE
+387 AVLDTE
-393 VVDAM
+393 VVDAV

-423 GLLLQWYYQQ
+423 GLLLQWYCQ

>member
-28 AWSSEPFCDWY
+28 AWSSEAFCDWY
-39 IRYVFPIWVNT
+39 IRYIFPVWVNT

-55 GLFPF
+55 SVFPF

-71 FLVIAAVILMIAS
+71 LLVIAAVILMIAS
-84 AFRWIVRRCRVP
+84 AFRWIIRRCRARQ
-96 HVDKQDECSGA
+96 VDKQDKCSSA
-107 PYVGKQDEYSRAP
+107 S

-126 TTRGRGRFEK
+126 GTQGRGRFDK
-136 LCYGFFA
+136 FCYGFYTFFA
-143 FFTWVLLAVL
+143 WVLLAVL

-172 YFAAVKSTDDG
+172 YFATEKATDDG
-183 NENTDTGNTA
+183 NENGDTGNTA

-216 LSAKMPRT
+216 LSGQMQRT

-234 MRKKAISDMQAL
+234 MGKKAISDMQAL
-246 GETYDA
+246 GETYDV

-284 ANYNKVAYVTN
+284 ANYNNVAYVTN

-317 FIGFLACVSSDDL
+317 FIGFLACISSDDL

-357 RYMAEVRIA
+357 RYMAEVQINR
-366 PQVYEDA
+366 QVYEDA
-373 VFVRQEDWDRIEKE
+373 VFVRKEDWDRIEKE
-387 ALVDTE
+387 AVVDTE
-393 VVDAM
+393 VVDAV

-423 GLLLQWYYQQ
+423 GLLLQWYCQ

>member
-1 MQKIKKWKTQTKIYF
+1 MQKIKNWKTQTKIYF
-16 IIVGIVVLLNVI
+16 IIVGMVVLLNVI
-28 AWSSEPFCDWY
+28 AWSSEAFCDWY
-39 IRYVFPIWVNT
+39 IRYIFPVWVNT

-55 GLFPF
+55 SVFPF

-71 FLVIAAVILMIAS
+71 LLVIAAVILMIAS
-84 AFRWIVRRCRVP
+84 AFRWIIRRCRARQ
-96 HVDKQDECSGA
+96 VDKQDKCSSA
-107 PYVGKQDEYSRAP
+107 S

-126 TTRGRGRFEK
+126 GTQGRGRFDK
-136 LCYGFFA
+136 FCYGFYTFFA
-143 FFTWVLLAVL
+143 WVLLAVL

-172 YFAAVKSTDDG
+172 YFATEKATDDG
-183 NENTDTGNTA
+183 NENGDTGNTA

-216 LSAKMPRT
+216 LSGQMQRT

-234 MRKKAISDMQAL
+234 MGKKAISDMQAL
-246 GETYDA
+246 GETYDV

-260 KPLYFSDFVS
+260 KPLYFSDLVS

-284 ANYNKVAYVTN
+284 ANYNNVAYVTN

-317 FIGFLACVSSDDL
+317 FIGFLACISSDDL
-330 LFQYSGYLSVLNY
+330 LFRYSGYLSVLNY

-357 RYMAEVRIA
+357 RYMAEVQINR
-366 PQVYEDA
+366 QVYEDA
-373 VFVRQEDWDRIEKE
+373 VFVRKEDWDRIEKE
-387 ALVDTE
+387 AVVDTE
-393 VVDAM
+393 VVDAV

-423 GLLLQWYYQQ
+423 GLLLQWYCQ

>member
-1 MQKIKKWKTQTKIYF
+1 MQKIKNWKTQTKIYF
-16 IIVGIVVLLNVI
+16 IIVGMVVLLNII
-28 AWSSEPFCDWY
+28 AWSSEAFCDWY
-39 IRYVFPIWVNT
+39 IRYVFPVWVNT

-84 AFRWIVRRCRVP
+84 AFRWIIRRCRAR
-96 HVDKQDECSGA
+96 HVDKQDKS
-107 PYVGKQDEYSRAP
+107 SRAP

-126 TTRGRGRFEK
+126 VTRGRGRFDK
-136 LCYGFFA
+136 LCCGFYTFFA
-143 FFTWVLLAVL
+143 WVLLAVL

-172 YFAAVKSTDDG
+172 YFAIEKATDDV

-193 EKGTYTLQ
+193 ETKKGTYTLQ

-216 LSAKMPRT
+216 LSGQMQRT
-224 EDGEIIYEGN
+224 EEGEIIYEGN

-295 LPATMCH
+295 LPVTMCH

-317 FIGFLACVSSDDL
+317 FIGFLACISSDNL

-343 VNNDFYEAI
+343 VNNDFYEAV

-357 RYMAEVRIA
+357 RYMAEVQIDR
-366 PQVYEDA
+366 QVYEDA
-373 VFVRQEDWDRIEKE
+373 V
-387 ALVDTE
+387 
-393 VVDAM
+393 
-398 STGFVETSLKLN
+398 FVETSLKLN

-423 GLLLQWYYQQ
+423 GLLLQWYCQ

>member
-1 MQKIKKWKTQTKIYF
+1 MQKIKNWKTQTKIYF
-16 IIVGIVVLLNVI
+16 IIVGMVVLLNII
-28 AWSSEPFCDWY
+28 AWSSEAFCDWY
-39 IRYVFPIWVNT
+39 IRYVFPVWVNT

-84 AFRWIVRRCRVP
+84 AFRWIIRRCRAR
-96 HVDKQDECSGA
+96 HVDKQDKS
-107 PYVGKQDEYSRAP
+107 SRAP

-126 TTRGRGRFEK
+126 VTRGRGRFDK
-136 LCYGFFA
+136 LCCGFYTFFA
-143 FFTWVLLAVL
+143 WVLLAVL

-172 YFAAVKSTDDG
+172 YFAIEKATDDV

-193 EKGTYTLQ
+193 ETKKGTYTLQ

-216 LSAKMPRT
+216 LSGKMQRT
-224 EDGEIIYEGN
+224 EEGEIIYEGN

-276 YYFPFSME
+276 YYFPFPME

-295 LPATMCH
+295 LPVTMCH

-317 FIGFLACVSSDDL
+317 FIGFLACISSDDL

-343 VNNDFYEAI
+343 VNNDFYEAV

-357 RYMAEVRIA
+357 RYMAEVQIDR
-366 PQVYEDA
+366 QVYEDA
-373 VFVRQEDWDRIEKE
+373 V
-387 ALVDTE
+387 
-393 VVDAM
+393 
-398 STGFVETSLKLN
+398 FVETSLKLN

-423 GLLLQWYYQQ
+423 DLLLQWYCQ

>member
-1 MQKIKKWKTQTKIYF
+1 MQKIKNWKTQTKIYF
-16 IIVGIVVLLNVI
+16 IIVGIVVLLNII
-28 AWSSEPFCDWY
+28 AWSSETFCDWY
-39 IRYVFPIWVNT
+39 IRYVFPVWVNT

-84 AFRWIVRRCRVP
+84 AFRWIIRRCRAC
-96 HVDKQDECSGA
+96 HVDKQDKS
-107 PYVGKQDEYSRAP
+107 SRAP
-120 HVTRPS
+120 HVTRS
-126 TTRGRGRFEK
+126 SVTRGRGRFDK
-136 LCYGFFA
+136 FCCGFYTFFA
-143 FFTWVLLAVL
+143 WVLLAVF

-172 YFAAVKSTDDG
+172 YFATEKATDDV

-193 EKGTYTLQ
+193 ETKKGTYTLQ

-216 LSAKMPRT
+216 LSGQMQRT
-224 EDGEIIYEGN
+224 EEGEIIYEGN

-295 LPATMCH
+295 LPVTMCH

-317 FIGFLACVSSDDL
+317 FIGFLACISSDDL

-357 RYMAEVRIA
+357 RYMAEVQIDR
-366 PQVYEDA
+366 QVYEDA
-373 VFVRQEDWDRIEKE
+373 VFVRKEDWDRIEKE
-387 ALVDTE
+387 AVVDTE
-393 VVDAM
+393 VVDAV

-423 GLLLQWYYQQ
+423 GLLLQWYCQ